1 MFSYLDHLECSQC
14 GSIHTH
20 TQPKRTCP
28 DCGKVLFA
36 RYDLSRLKREV
47 DRSVFDSRPS
57 GMWAF
62 SELLPV
68 RDPANVVSLGEG
80 GTPLMK
86 ADQLGKALGLKSL
99 YIKDEGLNPTL
110 SFKARGISAAVSVAG
125 ELGLKRFS
133 MPSAG
138 NAAGALAAYAARGG
152 MEAHVYMPRDA
163 PFANRAESTSMGAH
177 LTLVD
182 GTISDAGRVSK
193 AEAQE
198 KGLFDLST
206 LQEPYRAE
214 GKKTMGLELA
224 MQLGWRM
231 PGAIVYP
238 TGGGT
243 GIVGMWKGFYELLEL
258 GWVEGKLPRFIAVQA
273 EGCQPI
279 VKAFHEGADHCEPWP
294 NPRTVGDGL
303 RVPGPFADYI
313 VLNALRDTGGTA
325 IAVSDE
331 DMVSAMM
338 EMAEAEGVFAC
349 PEGAATLVG
358 LRRLVRDGLVDPDES
373 IILLNTGSAYKY
385 LDLLRDRE

>member
-14 GSIHTH
+14 GSIHPH
-20 TQPKRTCP
+20 TQPTRTCP

-36 RYDLSRLKREV
+36 RYDLPRLKREV

-57 GMWAF
+57 SMWRF

-68 RDPANVVSLGEG
+68 RDPGNIVSLGEG

-152 MEAHVYMPRDA
+152 MEAHVFMPNDA
-163 PFANRAESTSMGAH
+163 PFANRAESTSMGAQ
-177 LTLVD
+177 LTLVE
-182 GTISDAGRVSK
+182 GSISDAGRVSK
-193 AEAQE
+193 AAALE
-198 KGLFDLST
+198 KELFDLST